1 MDKAEF
7 INIRKKL
14 NKTQKELS
22 ILLGV
27 SLKAIQSYE
36 QGWRVI
42 PAHAERQILFFAALK
57 NRKGRKN
64 CWGIKNCPAEQKV
77 NCPAWQF
84 KVGKLCWF
92 INGTICHGK
101 SHKNWKE
108 KIKFCRQCDVFKS
121 QML

>member
-1 MDKAEF
+1 MDKTEF
-7 INIRKKL
+7 ANIRKKL

-22 ILLGV
+22 NLLGI
-27 SLKAIQSYE
+27 SLKTVQAYE
-36 QGWRVI
+36 QGWRAI

-64 CWGIKNCPAEQKV
+64 CWEIKNCPPAQKA

-84 KVGKLCWF
+84 RVGKLCWF
-92 INGTICHGK
+92 INGTICRGK
-101 SHKNWKE
+101 IHKNWKE
-108 KIKFCRQCDVFKS
+108 KIKFCRQCDVFKA